1 MFEKALVCGH
11 GGKKIDLKRRRQVE
25 MEEGAGEE

>member
-11 GGKKIDLKRRRQVE
+11 GGKKIDLKRRQVE